1 MDFYS
6 LASQFHFLRPYWL
19 LLLLPFAIFL
29 LLYVRRKPSLKTQ
42 QSALPAHLEKALKI
56 GDASWR
62 TRLPVTFWA
71 LGFSLAMIIAAGPTW
86 QRQASPFGEDNAPLI
101 ILLDVSE
108 SMLQTDL
115 QPSRLQRA
123 KQKIADLLALR
134 EGGTTA
140 LIVYSGSAHIAMPL
154 TKDEAVFLPLLD
166 AISPK
171 VMPRKGKFAEYAL
184 VEIDKLLNDDQPLAA
199 ASVLWITD
207 GLGSD
212 SAQAIIDY
220 FKQPRKMVPDNLGS
234 DNLGAES
241 QRLRPPL
248 QLIILGSGD
257 EEGAADIAFQYDELK
272 ALAIAA
278 GGHYQQ
284 ISVDKSDVS
293 SINRE
298 IARNLIINSDSA
310 EPWKEMSYPL
320 VFVLAAIFLL
330 WFRKGWTVQW
340 CFVGLLMLSTPQPSL
355 ASGLAVQAV
364 FSSNAVAVVAAETEL
379 KGVEKIQ
386 QRLVNAWYNAWLTPE
401 QQGQMYFAKGQ
412 YVKAA
417 AKFTD
422 PLWKATAFYMAEDFK
437 KAQIYFMRSDNAES
451 LFGAANALAHQRE
464 YIAARQLYRQVVQQ
478 YPSFVPA
485 QSNLQK
491 LQKLIDDINRQS
503 ESQANT
509 ENEASKELGDEPQTS
524 DGAEEKVSA
533 EMLVQQTYTAEQLL
547 GDDAL
552 TQAWMKRVEG
562 DPRRFLATKFSLQL
576 NQRKHAISKQS
587 TSNE

>member
-1 MDFYS
+1 MDFYN

-19 LLLLPFAIFL
+19 LLLLPFAVFL

-42 QSALPAHLEKALKI
+42 KSALPVHLEKALKI
-56 GDASWR
+56 GDAGWR
-62 TRLPVTFWA
+62 KGLPVTFWA
-71 LGFSLAMIIAAGPTW
+71 LGFTLAMIIAAGPTW

-134 EGGTTA
+134 EGGSTA
-140 LIVYSGSAHIAMPL
+140 LVVYSGSAHIAMPL
-154 TKDEAVFLPLLD
+154 TKDNAVLLPLLD

-171 VMPRKGKFAEYAL
+171 VMPRKGKFAEYGLA
-184 VEIDKLLNDDQPLAA
+184 EIDKLLLDNDLPIGA

-212 SAQAIIDY
+212 SAKAIIDY
-220 FKQPRKMVPDNLGS
+220 FKLPRKMAADSLQ
-234 DNLGAES
+234 AEGE
-241 QRLRPPL
+241 RLLPPL

-257 EEGAADIAFQYDELK
+257 EDKTAEIPFQHDELK
-272 ALAIAA
+272 LLATAA

-284 ISVDKSDVS
+284 TSVDNSDVS

-298 IARNLIINSDSA
+298 IARNVIINSDSA

-340 CFVGLLMLSTPQPSL
+340 CFVGILMLATPQPSF
-355 ASGLAVQAV
+355 ASGIAVQAA
-364 FSSNAVAVVAAETEL
+364 FSSNTVAVVAADTEL
-379 KGVEKIQ
+379 NGVGRVQ

-401 QQGQMYFAKGQ
+401 QQGQMYFANGQ
-412 YVKAA
+412 YSKAA
-417 AKFTD
+417 AQFTD

-437 KAQIYFMRSDNAES
+437 RAQIYFMRSDTAES
-451 LFGAANALAHQRE
+451 LFGAATALAHQRE
-464 YIAARQLYRQVVQQ
+464 YIAARNLYQQVVHR

-485 QSNLQK
+485 QTNLQK
-491 LQKLIDDINRQS
+491 IQKIIDDINRQS

-547 GDDAL
+547 ADDAL

-576 NQRKHAISKQS
+576 NQRKQTISSPS
-587 TSNE
+587 TSND